1 MLTGDNYTVWAI
13 KVEANLDVQDV
24 WEAVVPA
31 DSTATVDPEKN
42 KRARAYLLGALSED
56 ILLQVSSKKKAAEVW
71 ASLKTRF
78 IGADRVRA
86 ARLSTLRGDFD
97 RLNMGDGEALD
108 VFAGKISSMAA
119 RYANLGATLDD
130 VAMARFTGSSS
141 SDSRRLPDQSQ
152 AKKRT
157 SKGWTGTRA
166 ERQEMDRFNCRGISF
181 ADLALDVKLG
191 AGNGVFR
198 SLLVKKKMGRAA
210 RAAVLAHTSATG
222 RSRSNL

>member
-1 MLTGDNYTVWAI
+1 
-13 KVEANLDVQDV
+13 
-24 WEAVVPA
+24 VVPA
-31 DSTATVDPEKN
+31 DSTAAVDPEKN
-42 KRARAYLLGALSED
+42 KRARAYLLGALSKD

-78 IGADRVRA
+78 VGADRVRA

-141 SDSRRLPDQSQ
+141 SDSRRSPDQSQ

-157 SKGWTGTRA
+157 SKGWIGTRA
-166 ERQEMDRFNCRGISF
+166 ER
-181 ADLALDVKLG
+181 
-191 AGNGVFR
+191 
-198 SLLVKKKMGRAA
+198 
-210 RAAVLAHTSATG
+210 
-222 RSRSNL
+222 